1 MATFAPGAGIGTILN
16 VLVVAAVIEFFHLR
30 LPTFD
35 YFPLKILEACAGV
48 LIAGLGGGI
57 YLIANLG
64 PGPRDGLMTG
74 LQKLSNSTL
83 AAVRSGIEVSVVSV
97 GWILAVEQGLARYFL
112 LLELARQFLSQC
124 IFSNTFVL
132 LTTECR

>member
-1 MATFAPGAGIGTILN
+1 
-16 VLVVAAVIEFFHLR
+16 
-30 LPTFD
+30 
-35 YFPLKILEACAGV
+35 
-48 LIAGLGGGI
+48 
-57 YLIANLG
+57 
-64 PGPRDGLMTG
+64 MTG

-124 IFSNTFVL
+124 IFSPTRLFFSRLSVAK
-132 LTTECR
+132 